1 MIDTTIFR
9 QINEFHNFTDT
20 ELAALNDI
28 VRENKYVEG
37 DIIFNE
43 GDESTELYIL
53 VKGEIELQIKIA
65 PQLADSTVL
74 VVKPCEIFGE
84 LSFVDPKPRAATARC
99 VKKTIVALI
108 QRDDFEKLVQ
118 TNPDIGLRFY
128 RNIALLLSD
137 KLRKMNGYLR
147 ETLIR
152 ALGIEI

>member
-1 MIDTTIFR
+1 MIDPAIFR
-9 QINEFHNFTDT
+9 QINEFQNFTDE
-20 ELAALNDI
+20 ELVLLGGI
-28 VRENKYVEG
+28 VREDKYVEG
-37 DIIFNE
+37 DIVFKE
-43 GDESTELYIL
+43 SDESTELYIL
-53 VKGEIELQIKIA
+53 LKGEIELQIKIA

-99 VKKTIVALI
+99 VKKTIVAVI
-108 QRDDFEKLVQ
+108 PRDDFEKLVQ

-147 ETLIR
+147 ETLVR

>member
-1 MIDTTIFR
+1 MIDTAIFR
-9 QINEFHNFTDT
+9 QINEFQNFTDP
-20 ELAALNDI
+20 ELAALNNI

-99 VKKTIVALI
+99 LKKTIVAVI

-128 RNIALLLSD
+128 SNIALLLSD
-137 KLRKMNGYLR
+137 KLRKMNGYIR
-147 ETLIR
+147 EILVR

>member
-1 MIDTTIFR
+1 MIDTAIFH
-9 QINEFHNFTDT
+9 QINEFQNFTET
-20 ELAALNDI
+20 ELAALNNI

-65 PQLADSTVL
+65 PQLADSTIL

-108 QRDDFEKLVQ
+108 RRDDFEKLVQ

-137 KLRKMNGYLR
+137 KLRRMNGYLR
-147 ETLIR
+147 ETLVR

>member
-1 MIDTTIFR
+1 MIDTSIYR
-9 QINEFHNFTDT
+9 QINEFQNFTDS
-20 ELAALNDI
+20 ELAEINRI
-28 VRENKYVEG
+28 IQEKNYVEG

-53 VKGEIELQIKIA
+53 VKGQIELQIKIA
-65 PQLADSTVL
+65 PQLADSTIL

-99 VKKTIVALI
+99 VKKTTVAVL
-108 QRDDFEKLVQ
+108 QRDDFENLVKTQ
-118 TNPDIGLRFY
+118 PDVGLRFY

>member
-1 MIDTTIFR
+1 MIDPAIFR
-9 QINEFHNFTDT
+9 QINEFQNFTDP
-20 ELAALNDI
+20 ELTALGGI
-28 VRENKYVEG
+28 VREDKYVEG

-53 VKGEIELQIKIA
+53 IKGEIELQIKIA

-74 VVKPCEIFGE
+74 LVKPWDIFGE

-99 VKKTIVALI
+99 VKNTVVAVI
-108 QRDDFEKLVQ
+108 RRDDFENLVG

-147 ETLIR
+147 ETLVR

>member
-1 MIDTTIFR
+1 MIDPAIFR
-9 QINEFHNFTDT
+9 QINEFQNFTED
-20 ELAALNDI
+20 ELAALNSI
-28 VRENKYVEG
+28 VLEHEYVEG

-43 GDESTELYIL
+43 GDASTELYIL
-53 VKGEIELQIKIA
+53 LKGEIELQIKIA

-99 VKKTIVALI
+99 VKKTVVAVI
-108 QRDDFEKLVQ
+108 RRENFENLVQ
-118 TNPDIGLRFY
+118 THPDIGLRFY